1 MAVRINESTNPS
13 FETDL
18 TGWTDLTG
26 TASGSSWRD
35 TSQRHRSTNS
45 PPTPPTLASLR
56 INNATAAANGKV
68 HQRTLAA
75 GTYAV
80 AVWVQTLAN
89 TTNAAF
95 VARRNSDS
103 AVLGEWHRITPSN
116 PWIRLGGFIS
126 VSASTVVDFIV
137 GVGIFNGGTSAGSA
151 RFDELL
157 IERVGNAGMDTT
169 GLTLPDYFDGSFVAD
184 GTTSYAWTGTAHAS
198 TSTASSG
205 TPTPPAPPPTTPGW
219 TLLETNDF
227 TTMDQTT
234 FDARF
239 YTKVG
244 FAGTS
249 GDGFY
254 HTDRTTLSSDGVT
267 IQPDQDFIG
276 GFDSHKRPLIYGKW
290 DVWFKETGGQGY
302 KGVIFLWPD
311 SEVWADGEYDF
322 VEMTDSTGATFRI
335 FFHKPGTPTDNSK
348 NTRVSLNVVT
358 SIQKVSMEWLP
369 DRATVLAN
377 DIKVYEVANDTA
389 WIAKKPMHLVV
400 QVDVGI
406 PNGHNGVS
414 ARPNYPANLNPPFQL
429 VIPRVDIYKP
439 SDATT
444 TASLVVSDVGGS
456 SDSGQLT
463 IARKLQVNDAGS
475 SVDTPRLSIGKL
487 LSAND
492 TGTSFDS
499 GDLKVA
505 SSAAVVNLIVND
517 VGSSADIASLSG
529 TRIPLATFDFG
540 SSLDSGDLSIT
551 RDMSIR
557 PEVVPLAEEIYAALG
572 PLTLRDQATGW
583 HLLRFVNAIAQA
595 PQWTDDLVR
604 DSDAGPGWSSV
615 VDLDRAPVEALA
627 WLGQFVGVEIHPD
640 IDVES
645 QRLRIRETAGF
656 RRGTRAA
663 IEGAARQFLTGNRT
677 VQVLE
682 RDTSAYHLKV
692 ITFETETPFP
702 DRTGAAV
709 QAQKPAGLV
718 LQYVMSSGATYGEL
732 KATGDTYAELS
743 DEYPTYTQMKLAIP
757 A

>member
-1 MAVRINESTNPS
+1 MAVRLNESTNPS

-35 TSQRHRSTNS
+35 TSSHHTS
-45 PPTPPTLASLR
+45 PNAPATPVASLR
-56 INNATAAANGKV
+56 INNATAQANGKI

-80 AVWVQTLAN
+80 AVWMQVLAN

-95 VARRNSDS
+95 VVRRNADS
-103 AVLGEWHRITPSN
+103 AVLGEWHRTSPSN
-116 PWIRLGGFIS
+116 PWLRFGGFIS
-126 VSASTVVDFIV
+126 VSSSTTVDFIV
-137 GVGIFNGGTSAGSA
+137 GVGIFTGGTSTGSA

-157 IERVGNAGMDTT
+157 IERVGAAGMSTS
-169 GLTLPDYFDGSFVAD
+169 GLSLPDYFDGSFVAD

-205 TPTPPAPPPTTPGW
+205 TPTPPAPPPTAAGW
-219 TLLETNDF
+219 TLVETNDF
-227 TTMDQTT
+227 TTMDQST
-234 FDARF
+234 FDTRF
-239 YTKVG
+239 YTKNG

-249 GDGFY
+249 GDGYY
-254 HTDRTTLSSDGVT
+254 HTDRTTLSAAGVT

-276 GFDSHKRPLIYGKW
+276 GFDSHKRPMIYGKW
-290 DVWFKETGGQGY
+290 DVWFQETGGKGY

-322 VEMTDSTGATFRI
+322 VEMTDSTGATFQI

-348 NTRVSLNVVT
+348 QTRVSLNIVT

-377 DIKVYEVANDTA
+377 DIKVYEVANDSA

-414 ARPNYPANLNPPFQL
+414 ARANYPANLNPPFK
-429 VIPRVDIYKP
+429 VVVPRVDIYKP
-439 SDATT
+439 ADAST
-444 TASLVVSDVGGS
+444 TASLVVTDTGS
-456 SDSGQLT
+456 SIDTGRIA
-463 IARKLQVNDAGS
+463 IARLLEVNDAGS
-475 SVDTPRLSIGKL
+475 SSDNPRLSVSKL
-487 LSAND
+487 LGTTDAGSSFD
-492 TGTSFDS
+492 TG
-499 GDLKVA
+499 DLTVA
-505 SSAAVVNLIVND
+505 ASATVIALVVND
-517 VGSSADIASLSG
+517 VGTSVDVATLAA
-529 TRIPLATFDFG
+529 TRIPLAAFDFG
-540 SSLDSGDLSIT
+540 TSLDTADLSTT
-551 RDMSIR
+551 RDLSIR

-572 PLTLRDQATGW
+572 PLTIGDEATGW

-604 DSDAGPGWSSV
+604 DSDVGPGWSSV
-615 VDLDRAPVEALA
+615 VDVDRAPADALA
-627 WLGQFVGVEIHPD
+627 WLGQFIGVEVEPD
-640 IDVES
+640 IDAES

-656 RRGTRAA
+656 RRGTKAA

-682 RDTSAYHLKV
+682 RDTSPYHLKV

-702 DRTGAAV
+702 DRTEAAV
-709 QAQKPAGLV
+709 QEQKPAGLV
-718 LQYVMSSGATYGEL
+718 LQYVLSSGATYGEL
-732 KATGDTYAELS
+732 TATGDTYAELS
-743 DEYPTYTQMKLAIP
+743 TEYPTYTQLKLAIP